1 MFHFLCKHCAPPR
14 LLQAILLGR
23 HRPTTSFGAC
33 CRLGQQSV
41 PHVSIPCAGIAP
53 YRAFWRRF
61 FLEDVPNYKFGGL
74 AWLFMGVANSDA
86 KLYDDELQ
94 MLVKEYPKQVH
105 SSPSKGCGASVTLP
119 SLPYDELQ
127 RSCEEGFQA
136 GLPPD
141 MFLCIWILHSWLMS
155 GWHYAQGHL
164 ASWQA
169 MCLPWASCQ
178 STDQCM
184 ESLSNVCDDCSSA

>member
-1 MFHFLCKHCAPPR
+1 MFTMFPV
-14 LLQAILLGR
+14 QAL
-23 HRPTTSFGAC
+23 RPTMPSGGDSCLWAPAH
-33 CRLGQQSV
+33 CRVGQQTLS
-41 PHVSIPCAGIAP
+41 HVSIPCAGIAP

-105 SSPSKGCGASVTLP
+105 SSLSRGCSASVM
-119 SLPYDELQ
+119 
-127 RSCEEGFQA
+127 SCHLMSSKSCQGGSQA

-141 MFLCIWILHSWLMS
+141 SAPVHLHSARLADEWVALSTRPVVILTANVSALGLMPD
-155 GWHYAQGHL
+155 L
-164 ASWQA
+164 
-169 MCLPWASCQ
+169 
-178 STDQCM
+178 
-184 ESLSNVCDDCSSA
+184 

>member
-1 MFHFLCKHCAPPR
+1 MPDSLRRQRQLLR
-14 LLQAILLGR
+14 LLVDHVSFCAGIAPHHAFCRQFFLLGLVADKD
-23 HRPTTSFGAC
+23 GNI
-33 CRLGQQSV
+33 GQQSV
-41 PHVSIPCAGIAP
+41 PHVSVPCAGIAP

-94 MLVKEYPKQVH
+94 MLVKEYPKQVY
-105 SSPSKGCGASVTLP
+105 SSPSKGCGASVTLSSVTSP

-127 RSCEEGFQA
+127 KSCEKGFQA

-141 MFLCIWILHSWLMS
+141 MFLCIWIFHSCLMS
-155 GWHYAQGHL
+155 GWHCA
-164 ASWQA
+164 
-169 MCLPWASCQ
+169 
-178 STDQCM
+178 
-184 ESLSNVCDDCSSA
+184 